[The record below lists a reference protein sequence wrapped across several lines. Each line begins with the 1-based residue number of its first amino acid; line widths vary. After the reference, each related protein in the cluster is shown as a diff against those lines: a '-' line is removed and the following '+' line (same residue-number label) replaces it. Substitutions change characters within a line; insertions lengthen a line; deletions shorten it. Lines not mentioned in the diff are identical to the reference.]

1 MEAIARKRFIRQSP
15 YKIRYVLK
23 TIKGLNVGDA
33 INKLS
38 LTNKKASIYIKEVLK
53 ASISNMIDK
62 NSMTIYGKNKI
73 ETTTRDFHLFGTV
86 YEEFLRFLQ
95 EEKGK
100 SRLLKLFLDGKIL
113 SNERCSLRRSCF
125 PEKPVCFF

>member
-23 TIKGLNVGDA
+23 TVKGLKVEDA

-62 NSMTIYGKNKI
+62 DSNVNSDNLFIKTAYVDEGPAMKRFRPAAMGRATSIRKRTSHLTIIISNK
-73 ETTTRDFHLFGTV
+73 E
-86 YEEFLRFLQ
+86 
-95 EEKGK
+95 
-100 SRLLKLFLDGKIL
+100 
-113 SNERCSLRRSCF
+113 
-125 PEKPVCFF
+125 